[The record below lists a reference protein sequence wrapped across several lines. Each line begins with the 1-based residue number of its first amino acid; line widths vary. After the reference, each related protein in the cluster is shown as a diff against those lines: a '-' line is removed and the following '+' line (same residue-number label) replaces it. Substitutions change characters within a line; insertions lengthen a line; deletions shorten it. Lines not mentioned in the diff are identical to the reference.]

1 MKREFSLFLLLSFVI
16 LFTLTKNKR
25 KIKKKKKK
33 TREVIFKWL
42 DNLNWNF
49 LFYRKNMKLDHS
61 LERQIRKKDKTHAK
75 LQTEK

>member
-1 MKREFSLFLLLSFVI
+1 MKREFSLFLLLPFVI

-25 KIKKKKKK
+25 KIKKIKNK
-33 TREVIFKWL
+33 TREVILKQL

-49 LFYRKNMKLDHS
+49 LFYWKNMKLDHP